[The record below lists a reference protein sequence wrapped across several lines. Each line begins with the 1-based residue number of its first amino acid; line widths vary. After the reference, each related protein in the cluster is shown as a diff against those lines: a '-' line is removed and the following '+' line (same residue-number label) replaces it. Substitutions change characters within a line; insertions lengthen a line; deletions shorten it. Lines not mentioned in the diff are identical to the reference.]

1 MNFILQLFLSFF
13 KYYTILFLK
22 RIRKHPQRIFP
33 IFFIGSSFRFLRNTN
48 YRCLYRSLK
57 ENNARYN
64 ATIGEYLINTR
75 SVIRLINLC
84 EIEIDCCVNNRRYL
98 NRKDKKLF
106 LSHLQRGIIR
116 FLKQAAFLLSVEFL
130 YTRLYFA
137 NNYAFLPREKYIIV
151 GWLAASRIS
160 NDRNKKNKFG
170 SSFLSINIFWS
181 KTCLDY
187 FSRSSE
193 IFGSSVEFRH
203 ERVTQHVHQSY
214 SIKSAQLFK
223 THKDRGASV
232 WDFASIF
239 PAIEDASLKFAVRAC
254 VIERIHWFYRE
265 RFVLS
270 STSRGP
276 FLSVTSKR
284 AKNAFFQFDLPRFL

>member
-1 MNFILQLFLSFF
+1 MVNFILQLFLSLFF
-13 KYYTILFLK
+13 KYYAILFLK
-22 RIRKHPQRIFP
+22 RICKHSQRIFP
-33 IFFIGSSFRFLRNTN
+33 IFFIGSSFRFIRNTN
-48 YRCLYRSLK
+48 YRCLYRRLK

-98 NRKDKKLF
+98 NRKDKKLS

-116 FLKQAAFLLSVEFL
+116 FLKQAASLLSVEFL
-130 YTRLYFA
+130 YARLYFA

-160 NDRNKKNKFG
+160 NDRNKKDKSG
-170 SSFLSINIFWS
+170 SSFLSISIFWN

-187 FSRSSE
+187 LSCSSE

-254 VIERIHWFYRE
+254 VTERIHWFYRE

-284 AKNAFFQFDLPRFL
+284 AKNAFF

>member
-1 MNFILQLFLSFF
+1 MFPFHSTLIHFIGSFTSSIFHGEFYFAAFTFLFF
-13 KYYTILFLK
+13 KYYAILFLK
-22 RIRKHPQRIFP
+22 RISKHPQRIFP
-33 IFFIGSSFRFLRNTN
+33 IFFIGSSFPFRRNTN

-116 FLKQAAFLLSVEFL
+116 FLKQAAFLLSAEFV

-137 NNYAFLPREKYIIV
+137 NNYAFLPREKYIIIR
-151 GWLAASRIS
+151 WLAASRTS
-160 NDRNKKNKFG
+160 NDRNKKNKSDSLFP
-170 SSFLSINIFWS
+170 FLSINIFWS

-187 FSRSSE
+187 LSFSSK

-214 SIKSAQLFK
+214 SIKPAQLFK

-254 VIERIHWFYRE
+254 VIERIH
-265 RFVLS
+265 
-270 STSRGP
+270 
-276 FLSVTSKR
+276 
-284 AKNAFFQFDLPRFL
+284 